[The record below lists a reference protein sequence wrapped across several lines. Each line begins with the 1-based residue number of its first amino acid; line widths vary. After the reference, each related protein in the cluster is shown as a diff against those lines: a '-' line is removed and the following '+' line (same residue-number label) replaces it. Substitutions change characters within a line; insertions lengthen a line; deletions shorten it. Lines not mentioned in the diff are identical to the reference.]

1 MENQKIESNLIK
13 TKNNEEIQ
21 ETNWDFLNDIESL
34 INESNEKKLRCVVFG
49 IKINNLYQTEDYV
62 FEIGATEIE
71 DFKFTNKTIH
81 MNIKSENQILI

>member
-1 MENQKIESNLIK
+1 MS
-13 TKNNEEIQ
+13 
-21 ETNWDFLNDIESL
+21 DIESL
-34 INESNEKKLRCVVFG
+34 INESNEKKLRCVVFD

-81 MNIKSENQILI
+81 MNIKSEN